1 MTSQLDPKVRRPVT
15 INLGAAHQL
24 LSDLTPRLASLDG
37 LPIAMGNTPDRA
49 EAKRVLHYVA
59 DQLERTAA
67 EVRMVHHLLNGFED
81 PLA

>member
-1 MTSQLDPKVRRPVT
+1 MSQLDARTRRPVT
-15 INLGAAHQL
+15 INLGAVDQL
-24 LSDLTPRLASLDG
+24 LTDVTPRLSDLAG
-37 LPIAMGNTPDRA
+37 LQIAMGNTPERA

-59 DQLERTAA
+59 DQLDRAAA